1 MMLFKLSLK
10 NIRKSFKDY
19 AIYFMTL
26 ILGVTIFYMFNS
38 IESQEAMMQV
48 NQSQKMIIELMTQ
61 LIGFVSGFVAII
73 LAFLIIYA
81 NNFLIKRRKKEFGI
95 YMTLGMGKRQISKIL
110 LFETIL
116 IGIISLGIG
125 LVIGIFGSQ
134 LMSILVSKLFEV
146 DMTEFQ
152 FIFSKDA
159 FVKTCIYFALMYFAV
174 MIFNTISVSRYKLID
189 LLNAAKKNEKVIIK
203 NPIICTII
211 FLLSCGVLGYAY
223 YIVSAK
229 AYTLTSFSKIWPIL
243 VMGTVATLLLF
254 WSLSGLM
261 IKLIQFRKKTYLK
274 DANMFVLRQINNK
287 INTTVVSMTVI
298 CLMLFI
304 TITILSTAL
313 SIKNTMTRELVEM
326 TPVDINLYKTAS
338 LPERYVNRYGEEIVY
353 TKEQIEDS
361 QESVQY
367 TLENAGLDMNLLKDV
382 VEISTYTSPN
392 LTWETYLKDVFDEV
406 KAQFPGLAYGTP
418 ELIVKESEY
427 NKVAKLYGLEE
438 FHLND
443 NEYVMLCDFDNMVNI
458 RNKELQIDG
467 IITLCGKEY
476 TPKYKE
482 CKSGYIMMS
491 TSHTNTGIILVPD
504 SCPLTKD
511 MQEQQILIANYN
523 ATTDEQKQEI
533 ENLFASDDSILIQNL
548 DKNGI
553 DLEGATRISIYD
565 GSVGIATIIVFLA
578 IYLGIIFLI
587 SSSAILALKQLTE
600 SSDNKLRYSILRKIG
615 ADDRMINHS
624 LFLQIGIFFAFP
636 IVIAIIHSIFGIQF
650 ALSTMSGI
658 ADAADL
664 LPSIIATVLIIG
676 FIYGIYFLATYF
688 ESKNII
694 KENI

>member
-1 MMLFKLSLK
+1 MLFKLSLK
-10 NIRKSFKDY
+10 NIKKSFKDY

-116 IGIISLGIG
+116 IGIISLGVG

-146 DMTEFQ
+146 DMTEYQ
-152 FIFSKDA
+152 FVFSKDA
-159 FVKTCIYFALMYFAV
+159 FFKTCIYFALMYLAV

-189 LLNAAKKNEKVIIK
+189 LINAAKKNEKIIIK
-203 NPIICTII
+203 NSIICIIVFLVSCTI
-211 FLLSCGVLGYAY
+211 LGYAY

-229 AYTLTSFSKIWPIL
+229 AYTLTTFEKIWPIL

-261 IKLIQFRKKTYLK
+261 IKLVQIRKKTYLK
-274 DANMFVLRQINNK
+274 DTNMFVLRQINNK
-287 INTTVVSMTVI
+287 INTTVVSMTII

-313 SIKNTMTRELVEM
+313 SIKNTMTRELIEM
-326 TPVDINLYKTAS
+326 TPVDINLYKTAT
-338 LPERYVNRYGEEIVY
+338 LPQKYVNRYGEEIVY

-361 QESVQY
+361 RESVQY
-367 TLENAGLDMNLLKDV
+367 TLENAGLDMSILKDI
-382 VEISTYTSPN
+382 VEISTYTSPD
-392 LTWETYLKDVFDEV
+392 LTWQTYLKDVFDEV

-427 NKVAKLYGLEE
+427 NKVARLYGLEE
-438 FHLND
+438 FSLND
-443 NEYVMLCDFDNMVNI
+443 DEYVMLCDFDNMINI

-467 IITLCGKEY
+467 VINLCGKEY
-476 TPKYKE
+476 IPKYRE

-504 SCPLTKD
+504 SCPLTED
-511 MQEQQILIANYN
+511 MKEQQILIANYN
-523 ATTDEQKQEI
+523 ANTEEEKQKIEEI
-533 ENLFASDDSILIQNL
+533 FSAEDSYLIQNL

-553 DLEGATRISIYD
+553 DLEGATKISIYD
-565 GSVGIATIIVFLA
+565 GSVGITTIIVFVA

-615 ADDRMINHS
+615 ADEKMINRS
-624 LFLQIGIFFAFP
+624 LFIQIGIFFAFP

-694 KENI
+694 KENT

>member
-10 NIRKSFKDY
+10 NIKKSFKDY

-110 LFETIL
+110 LFEIIL
-116 IGIISLGIG
+116 IGIISLGVG

-146 DMTEFQ
+146 DMTEYQ
-152 FIFSKDA
+152 FVFSKDA
-159 FVKTCIYFALMYFAV
+159 FFKTCIYFALMYLAV

-636 IVIAIIHSIFGIQF
+636 IIIAMIHSIFGIQF

-664 LPSIIATVLIIG
+664 LPSIIATVVIIG

>member
-1 MMLFKLSLK
+1 MLFKLSLK
-10 NIRKSFKDY
+10 NIKKSFKDY

-116 IGIISLGIG
+116 IGIISLGVG

-146 DMTEFQ
+146 DMTEYQ
-152 FIFSKDA
+152 FVFSKDA
-159 FVKTCIYFALMYFAV
+159 FFKTCIYFALMYLAV

-189 LLNAAKKNEKVIIK
+189 LINAAKKNEKIIIK
-203 NPIICTII
+203 NSIICIIVFLVSCTI
-211 FLLSCGVLGYAY
+211 LGYAY

-229 AYTLTSFSKIWPIL
+229 AYTLTTFEKIWPIL

-261 IKLIQFRKKTYLK
+261 IKSVQIRKKTYLK
-274 DANMFVLRQINNK
+274 DTNMFVLRQINNK
-287 INTTVVSMTVI
+287 INTTVVSMTII

-313 SIKNTMTRELVEM
+313 SIKNTMTRELIEM

-338 LPERYVNRYGEEIVY
+338 LPQKYVNRYGEEIVY

-361 QESVQY
+361 RESVQY
-367 TLENAGLDMNLLKDV
+367 TLENAGLDMSILKDI
-382 VEISTYTSPN
+382 VEISTYTSLD
-392 LTWETYLKDVFDEV
+392 LTWQTYLKDVFDEV

-427 NKVAKLYGLEE
+427 NKVARLYGLEE
-438 FHLND
+438 FSLND
-443 NEYVMLCDFDNMVNI
+443 DEYVMLCDFDNMINI

-467 IITLCGKEY
+467 VINLCGKEY
-476 TPKYKE
+476 IPKYRE

-504 SCPLTKD
+504 SCPLTED
-511 MQEQQILIANYN
+511 MKEQQILIANYN
-523 ATTDEQKQEI
+523 ANTEEEKQKIEEI
-533 ENLFASDDSILIQNL
+533 FSAEDSYLIQNL

-553 DLEGATRISIYD
+553 DLEGATKISIYD
-565 GSVGIATIIVFLA
+565 GSVGITTIIVFVA

-615 ADDRMINHS
+615 ADEKMINRS
-624 LFLQIGIFFAFP
+624 LFIQIGIFFAFP

>member
-1 MMLFKLSLK
+1 MLFKLSLK
-10 NIRKSFKDY
+10 NIKKSFKDY
-19 AIYFMTL
+19 TIYFMTL

-116 IGIISLGIG
+116 IGIISLGVG

-146 DMTEFQ
+146 DMTEYQ
-152 FIFSKDA
+152 FVFSKDA
-159 FVKTCIYFALMYFAV
+159 FFKTCIYFALMYLAV

-189 LLNAAKKNEKVIIK
+189 LINAAKKNEKIIIK
-203 NPIICTII
+203 NSIICIIVFLVSCTI
-211 FLLSCGVLGYAY
+211 LGYAY

-229 AYTLTSFSKIWPIL
+229 AYTLTTFEKIWPIL

-261 IKLIQFRKKTYLK
+261 IKLLQIRKKTYLK
-274 DANMFVLRQINNK
+274 DTNMFVLRQINNK
-287 INTTVVSMTVI
+287 INTTVVSMTII

-313 SIKNTMTRELVEM
+313 SIKNTMTRELIEM

-338 LPERYVNRYGEEIVY
+338 LPQKYVNRYGEEIVY

-361 QESVQY
+361 RESVQY
-367 TLENAGLDMNLLKDV
+367 TLENAGLDMSILKDI
-382 VEISTYTSPN
+382 VEISTYTSPD
-392 LTWETYLKDVFDEV
+392 LTWQTYLKDVFDEV

-427 NKVAKLYGLEE
+427 NKVARLYGLEE
-438 FHLND
+438 FSLND
-443 NEYVMLCDFDNMVNI
+443 DEYVMLCDFDNMINI

-467 IITLCGKEY
+467 VINLCGKEY
-476 TPKYKE
+476 IPKYRE

-504 SCPLTKD
+504 SCPLTED
-511 MQEQQILIANYN
+511 MKEQQILIANYN
-523 ATTDEQKQEI
+523 ANTEEEKQKIEEI
-533 ENLFASDDSILIQNL
+533 FSAEDSYLIQNL

-553 DLEGATRISIYD
+553 DLEGATKISIYD
-565 GSVGIATIIVFLA
+565 GSVGITTIIVFVA

-615 ADDRMINHS
+615 ADEKMINRS
-624 LFLQIGIFFAFP
+624 LFIQIGIFFAFP

-664 LPSIIATVLIIG
+664 LPSIIATVVIIG

-694 KENI
+694 KENT